1 MLFGPGI
8 LIAAGGT
15 LIVIG
20 IDKTLEGFG
29 FYFLSSIL
37 RILLPIVGFG
47 LAILFLETNPI
58 LEWL

>member
-8 LIAAGGT
+8 LIAGGAT
-15 LIVIG
+15 LLVVA

-29 FYFLSSIL
+29 FYYLNTFLRL
-37 RILLPIVGFG
+37 LLPIVGFG
-47 LAILFLETNPI
+47 AAIYFLETNPI